1 MAATSIHNALD
12 RERIDRLLNCF
23 TLIQKQKK
31 QLDLIKVVARELKT
45 IVQFQSCTIL
55 VVNPELMRVC
65 ETLKP
70 DLDELSIAR
79 FTIDGSRACLGV
91 SEQDTITSP
100 VFTKTDEIKYGLKSL
115 QYIA

>member
-1 MAATSIHNALD
+1 M
-12 RERIDRLLNCF
+12 
-23 TLIQKQKK
+23 
-31 QLDLIKVVARELKT
+31 ARELKS
-45 IVQFQSCTIL
+45 IIQFQTCTIL

-91 SEQDTITSP
+91 SE
-100 VFTKTDEIKYGLKSL
+100 
-115 QYIA
+115 